1 MICYVTLKFRYLGS
15 EAYTIIANYQKT
27 QAGFQFL
34 SLSEGQ
40 HFDQS
45 DWRKT

>member
-27 QAGFQFL
+27 QAGFP
-34 SLSEGQ
+34 SNDLSEA
-40 HFDQS
+40 
-45 DWRKT
+45 